1 MFDRSPSMGP
11 LGGGQQVI
19 AATSLPS
26 QTQSPRHLN
35 AVHWAELTEES
46 GITPALACANFRTFG
61 GAGFADPENERQV
74 LLAEAFALGNQQPG
88 HSYQRR
94 MKLQWKYGHLD
105 GGGWRFIG
113 SALPGFAPTPRW
125 KPDEPRIS
133 GNGRPIKYEARPGC
147 RPGLLLAQ
155 VPVTVWKLVAER
167 HGLPMPAD
175 RSAGFWAWALA
186 TPELPIVVCEGEK
199 KSCSMLGLGLAAV
212 GLPGVEMGRMVM
224 ARDAKGR
231 ACDEALVPE
240 LAALAAGGR
249 RLLICF

>member
-19 AATSLPS
+19 AVTSLPN

-35 AVHWAELTEES
+35 AAHWAELTEES

-94 MKLQWKYGHLD
+94 MRLQWKYGHLD

-113 SALPGFAPTPRW
+113 SALPGFAATPRW
-125 KPDEPRIS
+125 KPDEPAS
-133 GNGRPIKYEARPGC
+133 AAMGGRLSTK
-147 RPGLLLAQ
+147 
-155 VPVTVWKLVAER
+155 
-167 HGLPMPAD
+167 
-175 RSAGFWAWALA
+175 RS
-186 TPELPIVVCEGEK
+186 
-199 KSCSMLGLGLAAV
+199 
-212 GLPGVEMGRMVM
+212 
-224 ARDAKGR
+224 
-231 ACDEALVPE
+231 
-240 LAALAAGGR
+240 LAAGLACCWR
-249 RLLICF
+249 RCP